1 MMNREEI
8 MAKIQDIFRENFDD
22 EALVIEE
29 STSAADIEDW
39 DSFEQM
45 NLIIAMENEFRV
57 KLDIREVGALK
68 DVGDM
73 ARLLEK
79 KLSDR
84 Q

>member
-57 KLDIREVGALK
+57 KLDIREVGTLK